1 MQSIHLEHDISISIA
16 VGMSAQSKRWKNTRF
31 MWSELVAKLSEAV
44 KTPESYKQFMKATKA
59 EQGKIKDVGGFVGGY
74 LSGGLRKMSNVMYRQ
89 LVTLDV
95 DFSHDAFWSDFTI
108 LYDCAAVIHSTHKSC
123 KEQPRHRLIIP
134 LDREVSQDEYQAIAR
149 KIAGDLNIELFDQ
162 STFDANRL
170 MFWPSVSF
178 DSDYY
183 FEYQDAEIL
192 CADDIL
198 ETYEDWH
205 DSTQWPTAQ
214 SFDEQIRHAVHQQ
227 ENPTEKRG
235 LVGIFCR
242 TYTIQEAIAKFL
254 PDIYVEAGNN
264 RYTYVAGSSFAGAIV
279 YDDIFIYSH
288 HGTDPAGGRLC
299 NAYDLVRIHK
309 FGQFDKG
316 KADDQKAS
324 SAKMDE
330 FITADDAIKKQIAE
344 ERMRNAKL
352 DFDVA
357 VDSEDNSEWM
367 TELAVTKAGDY
378 EFSANNLNLILQNDV
393 NIKGLFRLNVFDNK
407 RYVMRSLPW
416 RKIDEPQPF
425 RDVDYA
431 GIRSYIECAYGI
443 VSNQKVDDALALE
456 FEHNSYHP
464 IRDYLEGLEW
474 DGVHRV
480 DTLLIDYFG
489 VPDTI
494 YARESIRKMLCAAV
508 ARVFTPGIKYDSVLV
523 LVGPQGTYKSTFF
536 KKLGKDWFS
545 DTFTTVQ
552 GKESFEQ
559 LQGAWIVEIA
569 ELSGFKKAEVETIK
583 HFISKRE
590 DMFRPAYGRV
600 IETYKRQCVFAGT
613 TNRDDFLRDTTG
625 NRRFLPVN
633 IDLDSATKSVMDDM
647 DDDVVDQIW
656 AEAYQLWLDGEELY
670 LTGEAAEQSLQN
682 QRDHLERDDRAGVI
696 DNYLQLLYPDD
707 WDKKD
712 LGERRMWL
720 DDPLS
725 KKGSIPKD
733 IVCIPEIW
741 CECFGNELSRL
752 TRKDSMEIAAM
763 LKQIG
768 WEPIR
773 RTAMFK
779 IYGKQRFFAK
789 SDLI

>member
-1 MQSIHLEHDISISIA
+1 MQSIKLNHDISISIA

-31 MWSELVAKLSEAV
+31 MWSELVTKLSDAV
-44 KTPESYKQFMKATKA
+44 KTPESYRQYMKATKA

-89 LVTLDV
+89 LVTLDI
-95 DFSHDAFWSDFTI
+95 DFSHDAFWNDFI
-108 LYDCAAVIHSTHKSC
+108 MLYSCAAVIHSTHKSC

-134 LDREVSQDEYQAIAR
+134 LDREVSQDEYQAISR

-162 STFDANRL
+162 TTFDANRL
-170 MFWPSVSF
+170 MFWPSVSY
-178 DSDYY
+178 DSEYY
-183 FEYQDAEIL
+183 FEYQDEEIL
-192 CADDIL
+192 CADEVL

-214 SFDEQIRHAVHQQ
+214 SFDEQIRQAVHKQ
-227 ENPTEKRG
+227 ENPTEKKG

-242 TYTIQEAIAKFL
+242 AYTIQEAIAKFL
-254 PDIYVEAGNN
+254 PDIYAEAGNN
-264 RYTYVAGSSFAGAIV
+264 RYTYIAGSSFAGAIV
-279 YDDIFIYSH
+279 YDDMFLYSH

-316 KADDQKAS
+316 KTDDQKAS
-324 SAKMDE
+324 CAKMDE
-330 FITADDAIKKQIAE
+330 FIVNDDNLKKQIAE
-344 ERMRNAKL
+344 ERIHNAKL
-352 DFDVA
+352 DFDIA
-357 VDSEDNSEWM
+357 VDSDDNSEWM
-367 TELAVTKAGDY
+367 TELSVTKAGDY
-378 EFSANNLNLILQNDV
+378 EFSANNLNLILQNDI
-393 NIKGLFRLNVFDNK
+393 NLKNLFRLNIFDNK
-407 RYVMRSLPW
+407 RYVTRSLPW

-456 FEHNSYHP
+456 FERNCFHP
-464 IRDYLEGLEW
+464 IQDYLKSLEW
-474 DGVHRV
+474 DGEERV

-489 VPDTI
+489 VTDSI
-494 YARESIRKMLCAAV
+494 YTREAIRKMLCAAV
-508 ARVFTPGIKYDSVLV
+508 ARVFYPGIKYDSVLV

-536 KKLGKDWFS
+536 KKLGKQWFS
-545 DTFTTVQ
+545 DTFITVQ

-600 IETYKRQCVFAGT
+600 VETYKRQCVFAGT
-613 TNRDDFLRDTTG
+613 TNRIDFLRDTTG
-625 NRRFLPVN
+625 NRRFLPVT
-633 IDLDSATKSVMDDM
+633 IDIESATKSVMDDL
-647 DDDVVDQIW
+647 DEYEIDQIW
-656 AEAYQLWLDGEELY
+656 AEAYKLWQDGEELY
-670 LTGEAAEQSLQN
+670 LTGEAAEQSLQS
-682 QRDHLERDDRAGVI
+682 QREHIEYDDRTGVV
-696 DNYLQLLYPDD
+696 DEYLQTLYPSD

-720 DDPLS
+720 DDPLV
-725 KKGSIPKD
+725 KKGSIQKN

-741 CECFGNELSRL
+741 CECFGNDLSRL
-752 TRKDSMEIAAM
+752 SRKDSMEIAAM
-763 LKQIG
+763 LKVLG
-768 WEPIR
+768 WDAIR
-773 RTAMFK
+773 RTANFK
-779 IYGKQRFFAK
+779 LYGKQRFFAK